1 MSKVNTAV
9 EDNIFLRYLVIITGM
24 LIACIGINGFIRP
37 AHLLSG
43 GVPGI
48 STAINYLTGINIGIL
63 TFLINIPIFILG
75 FIYLEKSFCI
85 SSLINMILFSIL
97 LGVFKEFLITII
109 VIFPYRAFSG
119 GFHLK
124 THLGCILGTS
134 MFYCGIAYISKLS
147 LFSYNT
153 KYILTILIWI
163 FGILMCRLYAP
174 ADTENVPIL
183 RKKERKTKRILSYI
197 VLTITLIIGAVIKNN
212 TISNIIIL
220 GMLVQSIMISKLA
233 YRITNNKYGY
243 EVYN

>member
-1 MSKVNTAV
+1 M
-9 EDNIFLRYLVIITGM
+9 
-24 LIACIGINGFIRP
+24 INKIC
-37 AHLLSG
+37 
-43 GVPGI
+43 
-48 STAINYLTGINIGIL
+48 NYLTNKIRKQIPEFTDEKAEEINYGLQLLIGEL
-63 TFLINIPIFILG
+63 PKTFIFIL
-75 FIYLEKSFCI
+75 I
-85 SSLINMILFSIL
+85 SIL

>member
-1 MSKVNTAV
+1 MIEK
-9 EDNIFLRYLVIITGM
+9 ITQS
-24 LIACIGINGFIRP
+24 LTNKIRKKMP
-37 AHLLSG
+37 EVDDERAE
-43 GVPGI
+43 V
-48 STAINYLTGINIGIL
+48 INYGLQ
-63 TFLINIPIFILG
+63 
-75 FIYLEKSFCI
+75 
-85 SSLINMILFSIL
+85 IL
-97 LGVFKEFLITII
+97 LGEIPKIFIMFGIAYLLGILKLTLLTFII
-109 VIFPYRAFSG
+109 LMPYRGFSG

-134 MFYCGIAYISKLS
+134 MFYCGIAYISKFS
-147 LFSYNT
+147 LFSYNI
-153 KYILTILIWI
+153 KYVLTILIWI